1 MSTHCTHFIK
11 KFITNSLSVSYKM
24 EKSSTQSTH
33 LSPLN
38 KVDSK
43 DVYQIA

>member
-1 MSTHCTHFIK
+1 MSTHSTHFTK
-11 KFITNSLSVSYKM
+11 KFITNYLSVSYKM

-33 LSPLN
+33 LSPLK

-43 DVYQIA
+43 NVYQIA

>member
-1 MSTHCTHFIK
+1 MSTQSTHFIK
-11 KFITNSLSVSYKM
+11 KFITNSLSASYKM
-24 EKSSTQSTH
+24 VKSSTQSTH
-33 LSPLN
+33 LSPLK